1 MPEPGQT
8 PQPTIKKGS
17 GPAALAQGDA
27 AQVNDLV
34 GLIPPDNPPYQPA
47 GESDQ
52 FLFSPT
58 DRPAEPFTQGLP
70 FGPGANATRESYQSD
85 EDLVRQVAGQAAK
98 DPAAPKSMKAF
109 AARALEGM

>member
-1 MPEPGQT
+1 M
-8 PQPTIKKGS
+8 
-17 GPAALAQGDA
+17 AQGDA

-70 FGPGANATRESYQSD
+70 FGPGHGPEMTNDNPELEIQK
-85 EDLVRQVAGQAAK
+85 VAIQALQ
-98 DPAAPKSMKAF
+98 DPHAPKELKQF
-109 AARALEGM
+109 AARVQQGM